1 MDEFLF
7 KRIYLV
13 HSKKLSVATLNCS
26 LLYSAVVGAL
36 RLEQQ
41 FVFVLQ
47 RSWQALVALMAKYQ
61 AFVQIE
67 LNEVEVEV
75 LNTVLLQQV
84 LVPQHVRQIHL
95 SLVSESVF
103 ESVSVAVEDPS
114 WSTGHVNALLLLVS

>member
-1 MDEFLF
+1 M
-7 KRIYLV
+7 
-13 HSKKLSVATLNCS
+13 HSKKLSVATLNRS
-26 LLYSAVVGAL
+26 HLYSAVVGAL
-36 RLEQQ
+36 GLEQQ

-114 WSTGHVNALLLLVS
+114 WSTGHVNALLLLVA

>member
-1 MDEFLF
+1 MF

-13 HSKKLSVATLNCS
+13 HSKKLSVATLNRS

-36 RLEQQ
+36 GLEQQ

-47 RSWQALVALMAKYQ
+47 RSWQALVALMAKYH

-114 WSTGHVNALLLLVS
+114 WSTGHVNALLLLVA